1 MFPTFDYNRKKK
13 PRTLLENDT
22 HVQFFTESLPMYL
35 TLIWLSQQDIA
46 VNLNYI
52 FKSPPNFFKITKMP
66 SAISVF

>member
-35 TLIWLSQQDIA
+35 TLI
-46 VNLNYI
+46 
-52 FKSPPNFFKITKMP
+52 
-66 SAISVF
+66 